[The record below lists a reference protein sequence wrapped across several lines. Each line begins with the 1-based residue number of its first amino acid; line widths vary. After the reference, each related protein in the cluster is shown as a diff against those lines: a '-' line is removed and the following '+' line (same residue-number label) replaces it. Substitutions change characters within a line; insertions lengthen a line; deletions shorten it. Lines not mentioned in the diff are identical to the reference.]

1 MAGDHKCPVC
11 QATFTR
17 PQHVARHMR
26 SHTGDR
32 PYKCQHCGDQ
42 FARSDLLS
50 RHVNKCHPNEKP
62 LLSSA
67 PSRRKGSASA
77 SRATTSKQ
85 ACDQCVQSSLPCD
98 GANPCSKCVHRKA
111 RCTYV
116 KFHRQTAPLGPGHP
130 SRPPNDSSTSIG
142 LPSLGPLPSGPG
154 PYRLSD
160 PFLLPAPTGLT
171 PTAISQSTTNP
182 LYANHQFSFPPP
194 LAAPAPAYDNAYEY
208 SARYR
213 AQAELLSRTG
223 VIPQDRVPPLPAIYQ
238 DPPPPPDQGTARYAQ
253 SYNVRGDPLDYPLP
267 PSPTGIDYGY
277 NVDNKS
283 ESYPNNMAGFAT
295 NGFDHQPL
303 PYSLDTQSHQRCESS
318 TSDTGSTTSRSQ
330 PSSATSSSVH
340 LPLPADYP
348 QAFSRPP
355 TADGVQDREGFSSA
369 FGLMSLDDPDVLAG
383 LSDGAPFFNNT
394 ITHGSGNSH
403 NPSWG
408 DGPTPRAN
416 PCDAPPA
423 NGDKGRHQQQQLQG
437 QSGNSSATTPAG
449 LKELKEMWK
458 QYMRTPLS
466 GQPLAHDYPG
476 GSPKRER
483 GLSRVASLPSVKTP
497 SAATAGWGD
506 PMRGVHGNMQP
517 QQGVAGA
524 GSNNNV
530 QYAGQHAAYTRGH
543 NHTDDLRSYE
553 QAVLAHRAPLTLHLA
568 PPRRRGNTTST
579 DSTTTGAAPPDKASS
594 VSPVGSGS
602 GSGSDR
608 SGASSFTDERGSTSA
623 SPAPGLS
630 AEDPTRPTFKRLPS
644 QTLGPEYAKRLATT
658 SVLSGPGGAPRDQF
672 DAGVGTLG
680 EPDLPLLS
688 RRAGNNSHSHGH
700 GLLMA
705 ERARRMSFPG
715 GRTGIVGLQD

>member
-50 RHVNKCHPNEKP
+50 RHINKCHPNEKP

-130 SRPPNDSSTSIG
+130 SRPPNDSSNLG
-142 LPSLGPLPSGPG
+142 LPSLGPLPSGPT

-160 PFLLPAPTGLT
+160 PFLLPTNGTGLT
-171 PTAISQSTTNP
+171 PTASTTNP

-194 LAAPAPAYDNAYEY
+194 LAAPAPAYESAYEY

-238 DPPPPPDQGTARYAQ
+238 DPQPPPDQGTARYAQ
-253 SYNVRGDPLDYPLP
+253 SYSVRGDPLDYPLP

-283 ESYPNNMAGFAT
+283 ETYPNNISGFAT

-303 PYSLDTQSHQRCESS
+303 PFSLDTQSHQRCESS
-318 TSDTGSTTSRSQ
+318 ASDTGSTTSRSQ

-340 LPLPADYP
+340 LPLPPEYS
-348 QAFSRPP
+348 QSFSRPP

-383 LSDGAPFFNNT
+383 LSDGAPFFDNT

-423 NGDKGRHQQQQLQG
+423 NGDKGRAQQQQQQQLQT
-437 QSGNSSATTPAG
+437 GNSSATTPAS

-497 SAATAGWGD
+497 SATTAGWGD
-506 PMRGVHGNMQP
+506 PMRGTNQQLQP
-517 QQGVAGA
+517 QQQPVA

-530 QYAGQHAAYTRGH
+530 QYAGQHAAYNTRGH

-553 QAVLAHRAPLTLHLA
+553 QAVLARRAPLTLHLA

-579 DSTTTGAAPPDKASS
+579 DPTKAPPPDKGSS

-602 GSGSDR
+602 GGSGGSDR

-623 SPAPGLS
+623 SPAPGGGSLS

-658 SVLSGPGGAPRDQF
+658 GRDEFDLVVGA
-672 DAGVGTLG
+672 A
-680 EPDLPLLS
+680 DLPLLS
-688 RRAGNNSHSHGH
+688 RRGIGSGH